1 MVSVPAEFLLVSAI
15 VVFGFFSEF
24 FFHRTGIPSFLF
36 LILIGIFVGPVF
48 GWVSST
54 SILPSLGIFATLT
67 LLIVLFYGGMDTKV
81 TALMGGGGRAFAQ
94 VLLYVVPSVL
104 AIGVFLSIVFGWS
117 PLLSLIYASVIGGE
131 TTAAVVIPL
140 SRSLKL
146 SENTVAF
153 LTLESAM
160 NSVLSIILFF
170 AFVGAYNSGVSNAVL
185 TISSIVANFSIGIV
199 VGAVLSL
206 GWVLLLSRWRTQRY
220 TYVFTM
226 GLIFLT
232 YSATSLVGG
241 SGELAVLIFGIVLGN
256 YQLLNYVGKAKVD
269 LGALQSQLQTFHGEM
284 SFLLETLFFV
294 TLGLTFVAVPSQILG
309 NVAYGLALLA
319 ILVVVRYAAVNIS
332 TFRSEMRANQSS
344 MVLMCA
350 MGLTP
355 ATLSIIAL
363 DMNLPFA
370 NMFLNLVT
378 YVIIFTNVLTAMG
391 SIYTFRKRKTP
402 MVEFFGGLES
412 YA

>member
-319 ILVVVRYAAVNIS
+319 ILVVVWYAAVNIS

>member
-370 NMFLNLVT
+370 HMFLNLVT
-378 YVIIFTNVLTAMG
+378 YVIIFTNVLTAIG